1 MLGSGFVCDFYMQ
14 ALRYVPD
21 QRVVVNF
28 SKSQAKA
35 EDFAQRW
42 KVPESTTDMQAAIE
56 RDDVDLVVVGL
67 PNFVHRDA
75 CIAAAEA
82 GKAVVCTKPLG
93 RNAPEAAE
101 ILQAVRAHGVFHGYL
116 ETEAFMPD
124 VLRAKQAVQDGAI
137 GKVLIVRAREAH
149 TGSHATYA
157 WDAATSG
164 GGPLLGMG
172 VHAVAACRLFIGKDV
187 MPQEVMCWADTLEH
201 DVPFEDNAVALVR
214 FENRSLGQVESGW
227 SNHGGMDVRTEIYGT
242 DGLIHID
249 ATHGVPIKAFSL
261 HSMGYVQEKADSDT
275 GWTYPQSDEAW
286 QYGYH
291 GQMYH
296 FVRCLEDGTP
306 ADEDLRRRLHIQRRH
321 RRRLPQRQI
330 KAMGSGGPVG
340 ISGEWLVASG
350 WLTRSQGGD
359 VALWAWV
366 RVNSIHPGR
375 DPRRSNAYTG
385 VGT

>member
-28 SKSQAKA
+28 SKTEARAQ
-35 EDFAQRW
+35 DFAERW
-42 KVPESTTDMQAAIE
+42 KVPESTIDMQAAIE

-101 ILQAVRAHGVFHGYL
+101 ILQAVRQHGVFNGYL

-124 VLRAKQAVQDGAI
+124 VLRAKQAVDDGAI

-149 TGSHATYA
+149 TGSHASYA
-157 WDAATSG
+157 WDASTSG

-214 FENRSLGQVESGW
+214 FENRSLGQIEAGW
-227 SNHGGMDVRTEIYGT
+227 SNHGGMDVRTEIYGE

-296 FVRCLEDGTP
+296 FVRCLEDGAP
-306 ADEDLRRRLHIQRRH
+306 AAENFEDGYISNAVIDAAYRSAKS
-321 RRRLPQRQI
+321 RQWEPVDL
-330 KAMGSGGPVG
+330 SG
-340 ISGEWLVASG
+340 LAASG
-350 WLTRSQGGD
+350 
-359 VALWAWV
+359 
-366 RVNSIHPGR
+366 
-375 DPRRSNAYTG
+375 
-385 VGT
+385 